1 MNRMMRSLLT
11 LGVLG
16 LFGAFLDF
24 WRNLGAYIWST

>member
-11 LGVLG
+11 LGALG
-16 LFGAFLDF
+16 LFSAVVEF